1 MKPSPQTL
9 SDPTCQLK
17 APKLPRFGAGL
28 PWALCSGL
36 AQAAVLSKWSR
47 GLETAFPP
55 APATPTWPQ
64 PGLQQLQGADIQN
77 RGSGKRR
84 RGRERTRSDI
94 QPLAGSQG
102 FGFRCQASH
111 KVERRATAGGLR
123 PRAAKGPFTGAAA
136 LVPVARVSLTAERGG
151 IEGRGL
157 PDPCPRN
164 PQVADDRRPEVP
176 HCTETLRIYVRCT
189 PPEL

>member
-1 MKPSPQTL
+1 MISGL
-9 SDPTCQLK
+9 RDSVPTC
-17 APKLPRFGAGL
+17 
-28 PWALCSGL
+28 
-36 AQAAVLSKWSR
+36 
-47 GLETAFPP
+47 
-55 APATPTWPQ
+55 PTWPQ

-84 RGRERTRSDI
+84 RRRERIRSDI

-123 PRAAKGPFTGAAA
+123 PRPAKGPFTRAAA
-136 LVPVARVSLTAERGG
+136 LVPVASALLKPRRVSLAAERGG

-176 HCTETLRIYVRCT
+176 HCTETLRIYVRYT
-189 PPEL
+189 APEL